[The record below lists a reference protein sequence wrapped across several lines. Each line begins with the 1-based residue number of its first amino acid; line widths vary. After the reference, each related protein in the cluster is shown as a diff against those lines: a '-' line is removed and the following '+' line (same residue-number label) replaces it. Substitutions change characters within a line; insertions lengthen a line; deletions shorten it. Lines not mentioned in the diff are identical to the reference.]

1 MSTDVH
7 LSESVIISAHQWLKG
22 LEQNRRKHE
31 RSGSISTSAVQ
42 DAAAKET
49 DDRMY
54 RIYRMNSVL
63 GRGAVLCGAR
73 AWKFPDS
80 R

>member
-31 RSGSISTSAVQ
+31 RSGSISAQ
-42 DAAAKET
+42 
-49 DDRMY
+49 
-54 RIYRMNSVL
+54 
-63 GRGAVLCGAR
+63 RG
-73 AWKFPDS
+73 S
-80 R
+80 RNQKWDGLSSL